1 MGAAAQSADDA
12 RAWGP
17 LDSVDQILADW
28 AVQRPD
34 LDFSPVGVVTRLERV
49 RMHLDAGLL
58 QVFSQY
64 ELTPADFRVIVALR
78 RSGQPYRLPQARLMT
93 QLALTSGTVSVRIDR
108 LVRRGVV
115 VREADPA
122 DKRGQLIRLTAEGL
136 RLFDQIAPAHLANE
150 DRLLSALTDG
160 ERTTLRDLLRKLLV
174 SFESGAVGVGVGLA
188 LGMRLEPAHVAL
200 ARRNAVGLPG
210 TDGLLV
216 SETLPG
222 TPAAKANLSRGDL
235 ITAVDDRELRSYVT
249 LAEAIARAG
258 PGGHLRLSVLRGSE
272 PLHVTLRIPG

>member
-1 MGAAAQSADDA
+1 MGAAARSAGEA
-12 RAWGP
+12 QAWAP

-49 RMHLDAGLL
+49 RMHLEAGLL
-58 QVFSQY
+58 QVFSEY

-78 RSGQPYRLPQARLMT
+78 RSGQPCRLPQARLMT

-122 DKRGQLIRLTAEGL
+122 DKRGQLVRLTTEGL

-150 DRLLSALTDG
+150 DRLLSALTDS

-174 SFESGAVGVGVGLA
+174 SFESGAVGVGLA

-222 TPAAKANLSRGDL
+222 TPAAEANLSRGDM
-235 ITAVDDRELRSYVT
+235 ITAVDDRELRSCVT

-258 PGGHLRLSVLRGSE
+258 PGGRLRLAVLRGSE

>member
-1 MGAAAQSADDA
+1 MGAAARSAGEA
-12 RAWGP
+12 QAWAP

-49 RMHLDAGLL
+49 RMHLEAGLL
-58 QVFSQY
+58 QVFSEY

-78 RSGQPYRLPQARLMT
+78 RSGQPCRLPQARLMT

-122 DKRGQLIRLTAEGL
+122 DKRDQLVRLTTEGL

-150 DRLLSALTDG
+150 DRLLSALTDS

-174 SFESGAVGVGVGLA
+174 SFESGAVGVGLA

-222 TPAAKANLSRGDL
+222 TPAAEANLSRGDM
-235 ITAVDDRELRSYVT
+235 ITAVDDRELRSCVT

-258 PGGHLRLSVLRGSE
+258 PGGRLRLAVLRGSE